1 MILPHQITRAEVVA
15 EARSWV
21 GTPYHHRALRKGPQG
36 GVDCA
41 MLMLGVFGAGGVGYV
56 SELDPGKYPPDWFLN
71 RRAERYLNTVLEHA
85 EEIDEARALPG
96 DIALYCIGVGA
107 NRTGGLYAHGAIVD
121 EPGWPRI
128 IHATSDAMRVIA
140 DVGAGSGANPR
151 MAQAKRR
158 FFTIWA

>member
-1 MILPHQITRAEVVA
+1 MILPHQITREQVVR

-21 GTPYHHRALRKGPQG
+21 GTPYHHRALRKGPHG

-41 MLMLGVFGAGGVGYV
+41 MLMVGVFGTSGVGYV
-56 SELDPGKYPPDWFLN
+56 DALDPGKYPPDWFLH
-71 RRAERYLNTVLEHA
+71 RRAERYLNTVLDHA
-85 EEIDEARALPG
+85 DEIDEARVLPG
-96 DIALYCIGVGA
+96 DIALFQIGVGA
-107 NRTGGLYAHGAIVD
+107 NRDAGLYAHGVIVD

-128 IHATSDAMRVIA
+128 IHATSDAMKVMR

-151 MAQAKRR
+151 LAQARRR

>member
-1 MILPHQITRAEVVA
+1 MILPHQITREQVVR

-41 MLMLGVFGAGGVGYV
+41 MLMLGVFGGVGYV
-56 SELDPGKYPPDWFLN
+56 DALDPGKYPPDWFLH
-71 RRAERYLNTVLEHA
+71 RRAERYLNTVLDRA
-85 EEIDEARALPG
+85 EEIDEARARPG
-96 DIALYCIGVGA
+96 DIALFQIGVAPG
-107 NRTGGLYAHGAIVD
+107 RLGGLYAHGVIID
-121 EPGWPRI
+121 NPGWPHI
-128 IHATSDAMRVIA
+128 IHATSDAMRVIQ

-151 MAQAKRR
+151 LAGAARR